1 MQRIQLDFVRA
12 RRPHW
17 AGWLVLVIGL
27 LCATAA
33 VGWHQWVWQAANDAA
48 AVRLLK
54 IQSALEARRTSAPG
68 NFDAQLLADWKRAIT
83 IADRLNQPWERL
95 FETFEAEVK
104 QPVVILSLAPDA
116 GSHEIVV
123 TGEARNLEAMLAN
136 FRRLQQQEIF
146 SGLMLHTHQINQ
158 QDREK
163 PIRFRIT
170 AKWMIKS

>member
-1 MQRIQLDFVRA
+1 MQRIYLDFVRA

-17 AGWLVLVIGL
+17 AGWLVLMLGL

-33 VGWHQWVWQAANDAA
+33 VGWQQWVWQAANGAA
-48 AVRLLK
+48 EESLHK
-54 IQSALEARRTSAPG
+54 IQSAIEARRTSARG
-68 NFDAQLLADWKRAIT
+68 NVDAQLLAEWKRAMI
-83 IADRLNQPWERL
+83 IAERLNQPWEKL
-95 FETFEAEVK
+95 FETFEAEAK

-123 TGEARNLEAMLAN
+123 TGEARNLEAMLDN
-136 FRRLQQQEIF
+136 FRKLQQQEIF

-170 AKWMIKS
+170 AKWMIRS